1 MLFKFV
7 VTFLLRFPYI
17 MLKAQQL
24 QSFNLKPY
32 LNKSF

>member
-1 MLFKFV
+1 MLFKFF

-17 MLKAQQL
+17 MLKAQL
-24 QSFNLKPY
+24 QSFNLEPS